1 MLGAIVITGYTTVFT
16 DLTTA
21 LGTAATAVILPA
33 VLVIA
38 GGLFAIRLGW
48 GVAKRF
54 VK

>member
-1 MLGAIVITGYTTVFT
+1 VDLSDYTGAFT

-21 LGTAATAVILPA
+21 LGTAATGVILPA